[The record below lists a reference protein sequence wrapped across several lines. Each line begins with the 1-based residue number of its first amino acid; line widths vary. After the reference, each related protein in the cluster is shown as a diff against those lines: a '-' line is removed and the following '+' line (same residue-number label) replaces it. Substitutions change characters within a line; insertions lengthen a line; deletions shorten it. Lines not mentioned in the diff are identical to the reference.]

1 VGGALHF
8 GPHLAGIR
16 SRRQAAKL
24 SIVKITS
31 AEFVAAATRPTE
43 IPKPHF
49 PELALAGRSNVGK
62 SSLINRLTARKK
74 LARTSQTPGCTRGLI
89 FFDINEKL
97 TLVDLPGYGWAKR
110 SLAERD
116 QWKALVETYLLGREV
131 LAGVLILIDV
141 RRGPQEE
148 ELMLAEFLRTHRVA
162 YAWVLTKCDKL
173 AKSKLQ
179 ARIDELDSEL
189 DGADLL
195 PTSAKSGAGCN
206 AVWNWMRA
214 AEAARN

>member
-1 VGGALHF
+1 M
-8 GPHLAGIR
+8 
-16 SRRQAAKL
+16 
-24 SIVKITS
+24 
-31 AEFVAAATRPTE
+31 AAATRPTE

-62 SSLINRLTARKK
+62 SSLINRLTSRKK

-110 SLAERD
+110 SHEERD
-116 QWKALVETYLLGREV
+116 RWKALVETYLLGREV
-131 LAGVLILIDV
+131 LVGVLILIDV

-148 ELMLAEFLRTHRVA
+148 ELMLAEFLRTHQIA

-173 AKSKLQ
+173 AKGKLR
-179 ARIDELDSEL
+179 ARIDELGGEL
-189 DGADLL
+189 VGAELL
-195 PTSAKSGAGCN
+195 PTSAKAGSGCD
-206 AVWNWMRA
+206 AVWRWMSAARA
-214 AEAARN
+214 AGV